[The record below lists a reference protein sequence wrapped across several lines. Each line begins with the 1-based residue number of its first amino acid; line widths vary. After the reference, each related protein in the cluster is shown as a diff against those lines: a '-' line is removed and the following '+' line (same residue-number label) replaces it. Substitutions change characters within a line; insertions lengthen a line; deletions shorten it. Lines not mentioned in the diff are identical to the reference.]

1 MDKKTIKDVDVK
13 SKKVLLR
20 VDYNVPLDEEMR
32 ITDDT
37 RIQKSLPTIKYLID
51 HGARLILMSHLG
63 RPKGQIIDKYRLDPT
78 AQRLGELIGKKVIKM
93 DEIYSNGVFE
103 AANNLSDSE
112 VMMIENLRFDPREEK
127 NDPEF
132 SRMLASLGDIY
143 VDDAFGAAHRAH
155 ASVDGVAKYLPAYAG
170 FLMESEIN
178 SLYPLLESP
187 RRPFTAILGG
197 SKVSDKLKV
206 IRNLLEKVDSILI
219 GGGMCFTFL
228 KAQGMG
234 VGRSVLE
241 EDQIEYCE
249 TVLKESGKKNVKL
262 LLPVDVVVANTFA
275 SDAEF
280 TTVDIKFIRKDWM
293 GLDIGPKTI
302 EIFKHE
308 IADAKTIFWN
318 GPMGVFE
325 WANFEAGTKAIS
337 QIVAQAGGFTVI
349 GGGDTIA
356 AVRKF
361 GVEDKI
367 DHVSTGGGASLELL
381 EGRELPGIT
390 ALLDKESR

>member
-1 MDKKTIKDVDVK
+1 MNKKTIRDVDVK
-13 SKKVLLR
+13 GKRVLLR
-20 VDYNVPLDEEMR
+20 VDYNVPLDEAMK

-37 RIQKSLPTIKYLID
+37 RIQKSLPTIRYLIEN
-51 HGARLILMSHLG
+51 GAKVILMSHLG
-63 RPKGQIIDKYRLDPT
+63 RPKGQVVDKYRLDPV
-78 AQRLGELIGKKVIKM
+78 AKRLGELLGKKVLKLN
-93 DEIYSNGVFE
+93 EIYSEEVLQAVNSLADG
-103 AANNLSDSE
+103 E
-112 VMMIENLRFDPREEK
+112 VMMIDNLRFDPREEK

-155 ASVDGVAKYLPAYAG
+155 ASVEGVTKYLPAYAG

-187 RRPFTAILGG
+187 GRPFIAILGG

-206 IRNLLEKVDSILI
+206 IQNLLAKVDSLLI

-228 KAQGMG
+228 KAQGIG
-234 VGRSVLE
+234 VGKSILE
-241 EDQIEYCE
+241 EDQLDYCKD
-249 TVLKESGKKNVKL
+249 VLKEAGKRKVKI
-262 LLPVDVVVANTFA
+262 LLPLDAVAANAFA
-275 SDAEF
+275 ADAQF
-280 TTVDIKFIRKDWM
+280 TTVDIKFIRMDWM
-293 GLDIGPKTI
+293 GLDIGPKTVELFKQ
-302 EIFKHE
+302 EING
-308 IADAKTIFWN
+308 AKTIFWN

-325 WANFEAGTKAIS
+325 WSNFEAGTKAVA
-337 QIVAQAGGFTVI
+337 QIVAQAKAFTVI
-349 GGGDTIA
+349 GGGDTVA
-356 AVRKF
+356 AVRKY

-390 ALLDKESR
+390 ALLNK

>member
-1 MDKKTIKDVDVK
+1 MNKKTIRDVDVK
-13 SKKVLLR
+13 GKRVLLR
-20 VDYNVPLDEEMR
+20 VDYNVPLDEAMK

-37 RIQKSLPTIKYLID
+37 RIQKSLPTIRYLIEN
-51 HGARLILMSHLG
+51 GAKVILMSHLG
-63 RPKGQIIDKYRLDPT
+63 RPKGHVVDKYRLDPV
-78 AQRLGELIGKKVIKM
+78 AKRLGELLGKKVLKLN
-93 DEIYSNGVFE
+93 EIYSEEVLQAVNSLADG
-103 AANNLSDSE
+103 E
-112 VMMIENLRFDPREEK
+112 VMMIDNLRFDPREEK

-155 ASVDGVAKYLPAYAG
+155 ASVEGVTKYLPAYAG

-187 RRPFTAILGG
+187 GRPFIAILGG

-206 IRNLLEKVDSILI
+206 IQNLLAKVDSLLI

-228 KAQGMG
+228 KAQGIG
-234 VGRSVLE
+234 VGKSILE
-241 EDQIEYCE
+241 EDQLDYCKD
-249 TVLKESGKKNVKL
+249 VLKEAGKRKVKI
-262 LLPVDVVVANTFA
+262 LLPVDAVAANAFA
-275 SDAEF
+275 ADAQF
-280 TTVDIKFIRKDWM
+280 TTVDIKFIRMDWM
-293 GLDIGPKTI
+293 GLDIGPKTVELFKQ
-302 EIFKHE
+302 EING
-308 IADAKTIFWN
+308 AKTIFWN

-325 WANFEAGTKAIS
+325 WSNFEAGTKAVA
-337 QIVAQAGGFTVI
+337 QIVAQAKAFTVI
-349 GGGDTIA
+349 GGGDTVA
-356 AVRKF
+356 AVRKY

-390 ALLDKESR
+390 ALLNK

>member
-1 MDKKTIKDVDVK
+1 MNKKSIRDVDVK
-13 SKKVLLR
+13 GRKVLLR
-20 VDYNVPLDEEMR
+20 VDYNVPLDESLK

-37 RIQKSLPTIKYLID
+37 RIVKSLPTIKYLIESS
-51 HGARLILMSHLG
+51 AKVILMSHLG
-63 RPKGQIIDKYRLDPT
+63 RPKGQVIDKYRLDPV
-78 AQRLGELIGKKVIKM
+78 AKRLGELIGKNVLKLN
-93 DEIYSNGVFE
+93 EIYSEEVLK
-103 AANNLSDSE
+103 AVNNLADGE
-112 VMMIENLRFDPREEK
+112 VMMIDNLRFDSREEK

-155 ASVDGVAKYLPAYAG
+155 ASVEGVTRYLPAYAG

-178 SLYPLLESP
+178 SLYPLLGSP
-187 RRPFTAILGG
+187 EKPFIAILGG

-206 IRNLLEKVDSILI
+206 IQNLLAKVDSLLI

-228 KAQGMG
+228 KAEGFG
-234 VGRSVLE
+234 VGKSILE
-241 EDQIEYCE
+241 EDQLDYCRD
-249 TVLKESGKKNVKL
+249 VLKEVENKKVKI
-262 LLPVDVVVANTFA
+262 LLPVDTVAANNFA
-275 SDAEF
+275 ADAQF
-280 TTVDIKFIRKDWM
+280 TTVGIKFIRIDWM

-302 EIFKHE
+302 ELFKQE
-308 IADAKTIFWN
+308 INGAKTIFWN
-318 GPMGVFE
+318 GPMGIFE
-325 WANFEAGTKAIS
+325 WPNFEAGTKAVAEL
-337 QIVAQAGGFTVI
+337 VAQAKAFTVV

-356 AVRKF
+356 AVRKY

-390 ALLDKESR
+390 ALLDKE

>member
-1 MDKKTIKDVDVK
+1 MNKKTIRDVDVK
-13 SKKVLLR
+13 GKRVLLR
-20 VDYNVPLDEEMR
+20 VDYNVPLDETMK

-37 RIQKSLPTIKYLID
+37 RIQKSLPTIRYLID
-51 HGARLILMSHLG
+51 NGAKVILMSHLG
-63 RPKGQIIDKYRLDPT
+63 RPKGQVVDKYRLDPV
-78 AQRLGELIGKKVIKM
+78 AKRLGELIGKKVLKLN
-93 DEIYSNGVFE
+93 EIYSEEVLQAVNSLADG
-103 AANNLSDSE
+103 E
-112 VMMIENLRFDPREEK
+112 VMMIDNLRFDPREEK

-155 ASVDGVAKYLPAYAG
+155 ASVERVTKYLPAYAG

-187 RRPFTAILGG
+187 GRPFIAILGG

-206 IRNLLEKVDSILI
+206 IQNLLAKVDSLLI

-228 KAQGMG
+228 KAQGIG
-234 VGRSVLE
+234 VGKSILE
-241 EDQIEYCE
+241 EDQLDYCKD
-249 TVLKESGKKNVKL
+249 VLEEAGKRKVKI
-262 LLPVDVVVANTFA
+262 LLPVDAVAATAFA
-275 SDAEF
+275 ADAQF
-280 TTVDIKFIRKDWM
+280 TTVDIKFIRMDWM
-293 GLDIGPKTI
+293 GLDIGPKTVELFKQ
-302 EIFKHE
+302 EING
-308 IADAKTIFWN
+308 AKTIFWN

-325 WANFEAGTKAIS
+325 WSNFEAGTKAVA
-337 QIVAQAGGFTVI
+337 QIVAQAKAFTVI
-349 GGGDTIA
+349 GGGDTVA
-356 AVRKF
+356 AVRKY

-390 ALLDKESR
+390 ALLNKE

>member
-1 MDKKTIKDVDVK
+1 MNKKTIRDVDVK
-13 SKKVLLR
+13 GKRVLLR
-20 VDYNVPLDEEMR
+20 VDYNVPLDEAMK

-37 RIQKSLPTIKYLID
+37 RIQKSLPTIRYLIEN
-51 HGARLILMSHLG
+51 GAKVILMSHLG
-63 RPKGQIIDKYRLDPT
+63 RPKGQVVDKYRLDPVVK
-78 AQRLGELIGKKVIKM
+78 RLGELLGKKVLKLN
-93 DEIYSNGVFE
+93 EIYSEEVLQAVNSLADG
-103 AANNLSDSE
+103 E
-112 VMMIENLRFDPREEK
+112 VMMIDNLRFDPREEK

-155 ASVDGVAKYLPAYAG
+155 ASVEGVTKYLPAYAG

-187 RRPFTAILGG
+187 GRPFIAILGG

-206 IRNLLEKVDSILI
+206 IQNLLAKVDSLLI

-228 KAQGMG
+228 KAQGIG
-234 VGRSVLE
+234 VGKSILE
-241 EDQIEYCE
+241 EDQLDYCKD
-249 TVLKESGKKNVKL
+249 VLKEAGKRKVKI
-262 LLPVDVVVANTFA
+262 LLPVDAVAANAFA
-275 SDAEF
+275 ADAQF
-280 TTVDIKFIRKDWM
+280 TTVDIKFIRMDWM
-293 GLDIGPKTI
+293 GLDIGPKTVELFKQ
-302 EIFKHE
+302 EING
-308 IADAKTIFWN
+308 AKTIFWN

-325 WANFEAGTKAIS
+325 WSNFEAGTKAVA
-337 QIVAQAGGFTVI
+337 QIVAQAKAFTVI
-349 GGGDTIA
+349 GGGDTVA
-356 AVRKF
+356 AVRKY

-390 ALLDKESR
+390 ALLNKE

>member
-1 MDKKTIKDVDVK
+1 MNKKTIRDVDVK
-13 SKKVLLR
+13 GKRVLLR
-20 VDYNVPLDEEMR
+20 VDYNVPLDEAMK

-37 RIQKSLPTIKYLID
+37 RIQKSLPTIRYLIEN
-51 HGARLILMSHLG
+51 GAKVILMSHLG
-63 RPKGQIIDKYRLDPT
+63 RPKGQVVDKYRLDPV
-78 AQRLGELIGKKVIKM
+78 AKRLGELLGKKVLKLN
-93 DEIYSNGVFE
+93 EIYSEEVLQAVNSLADG
-103 AANNLSDSE
+103 E
-112 VMMIENLRFDPREEK
+112 VMMIDNLRFDPREEK

-155 ASVDGVAKYLPAYAG
+155 ASVEGVTKYLPAYAG

-187 RRPFTAILGG
+187 GRPFIAILGG

-206 IRNLLEKVDSILI
+206 IQNLLAKVDSLLI

-228 KAQGMG
+228 KAQGIG
-234 VGRSVLE
+234 VGKSILE
-241 EDQIEYCE
+241 EDQLDYCKD
-249 TVLKESGKKNVKL
+249 VLKEAGKRKVKI
-262 LLPVDVVVANTFA
+262 LLPVDAVAANAFA
-275 SDAEF
+275 ADAQF
-280 TTVDIKFIRKDWM
+280 TTVDIKFIRMDWM
-293 GLDIGPKTI
+293 GLDIGPKTVELFKQ
-302 EIFKHE
+302 EING
-308 IADAKTIFWN
+308 AKTIFWN

-325 WANFEAGTKAIS
+325 WSNFEAGTKAVA
-337 QIVAQAGGFTVI
+337 QIVAQAKAFTVI
-349 GGGDTIA
+349 GGGDTVA
-356 AVRKF
+356 AVRKY

-390 ALLDKESR
+390 ALLNKE

>member
-1 MDKKTIKDVDVK
+1 MNKKTIRDVDVK
-13 SKKVLLR
+13 GKRVLLR
-20 VDYNVPLDEEMR
+20 VDYNVPLDEAMK

-37 RIQKSLPTIKYLID
+37 RIQKSLPTIRYLID
-51 HGARLILMSHLG
+51 NGAKVILMSHLG
-63 RPKGQIIDKYRLDPT
+63 RPKGQVVDKYRLDPV
-78 AQRLGELIGKKVIKM
+78 AKRLGELLGKKVLKLN
-93 DEIYSNGVFE
+93 EIYSEEVLQAVNSLADG
-103 AANNLSDSE
+103 E
-112 VMMIENLRFDPREEK
+112 VMMIDNLRFDPREEK

-155 ASVDGVAKYLPAYAG
+155 ASVERVTKYLPAYAG

-187 RRPFTAILGG
+187 GRPFIAILGG

-206 IRNLLEKVDSILI
+206 IQNLLAKVDSLLI

-228 KAQGMG
+228 KAQGIG
-234 VGRSVLE
+234 VGKSILE
-241 EDQIEYCE
+241 EDQLDYCKD
-249 TVLKESGKKNVKL
+249 VLKEAGKRKVKI
-262 LLPVDVVVANTFA
+262 LLPVDAVAANAFA
-275 SDAEF
+275 ADAQF
-280 TTVDIKFIRKDWM
+280 TTVDIKFIRMDWM
-293 GLDIGPKTI
+293 GLDIGPKTVELFKQ
-302 EIFKHE
+302 EING
-308 IADAKTIFWN
+308 AKTIFWN

-325 WANFEAGTKAIS
+325 WSNFEAGTKAVA
-337 QIVAQAGGFTVI
+337 QIVAQAKAFTVI
-349 GGGDTIA
+349 GGGDTVA
-356 AVRKF
+356 AVRKY

-390 ALLDKESR
+390 ALLNK

>member
-1 MDKKTIKDVDVK
+1 MNKKTIRDVDIK
-13 SKKVLLR
+13 GKRVLLR
-20 VDYNVPLDEEMR
+20 VDYNVPLDEAMK

-37 RIQKSLPTIKYLID
+37 RIQKSLPTIRYLIEN
-51 HGARLILMSHLG
+51 GAKVILMSHLG
-63 RPKGQIIDKYRLDPT
+63 RPKGQVVDKYRLDPV
-78 AQRLGELIGKKVIKM
+78 AKRLGELLGKKVLKLN
-93 DEIYSNGVFE
+93 EIYSEEVLQAVNSLADG
-103 AANNLSDSE
+103 E
-112 VMMIENLRFDPREEK
+112 VMMIDNLRFDPREEK

-155 ASVDGVAKYLPAYAG
+155 ASVEGVTKYLPAYAG

-187 RRPFTAILGG
+187 GRPFIAILGG

-206 IRNLLEKVDSILI
+206 IQNLLAKVDSLLI

-228 KAQGMG
+228 KAQGIG
-234 VGRSVLE
+234 VGKSILE
-241 EDQIEYCE
+241 EDQLDYCKD
-249 TVLKESGKKNVKL
+249 VLKEAGKRKIKI
-262 LLPVDVVVANTFA
+262 LLPVDAVAANAFA
-275 SDAEF
+275 ADAQF
-280 TTVDIKFIRKDWM
+280 TTVDIKFIRMDWM
-293 GLDIGPKTI
+293 GLDIGPKTVELFKQ
-302 EIFKHE
+302 EING
-308 IADAKTIFWN
+308 AKTIFWN

-325 WANFEAGTKAIS
+325 WSNFEAGTKAVA
-337 QIVAQAGGFTVI
+337 QIVAQAKAFTVI
-349 GGGDTIA
+349 GGGDTVA
-356 AVRKF
+356 AVRKY

-390 ALLDKESR
+390 ALLNK